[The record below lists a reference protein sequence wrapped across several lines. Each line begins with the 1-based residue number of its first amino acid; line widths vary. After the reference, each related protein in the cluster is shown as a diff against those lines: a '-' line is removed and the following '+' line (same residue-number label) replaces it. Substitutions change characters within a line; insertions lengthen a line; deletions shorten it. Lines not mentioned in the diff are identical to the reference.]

1 MFRLGVVLIA
11 LGLLAGCSALTR
23 KPSAASGPTHEL
35 TFFCDNFHSG
45 LIVQAAEVDP
55 AFSRVDGPAAT
66 WPLLTI
72 HFGERRTMLDPTVG
86 YGHFALLAVVPSAA
100 LVQVDRHPAINAATW
115 RYLGVDEEHVR
126 LYHFTV
132 DEAGWQA
139 WQECLRSQWIGG
151 EHLSKS
157 TTDPTTYWPSRRD
170 WSITDNC
177 HDFTLSFVR
186 AAGLPLQQRWY
197 YGARQVRLDLPRA
210 QAELAAAGI
219 TVISPG
225 PKP

>member
-1 MFRLGVVLIA
+1 MIRLCAFLIA
-11 LGLLAGCSALTR
+11 LWLLAGCSALTR
-23 KPSAASGPTHEL
+23 KPAPVSGPTHEL
-35 TFFCDNFHSG
+35 TVFCDNFHSG
-45 LIVQAAEVDP
+45 LIVPAAEVDP

-86 YGHFALLAVVPSAA
+86 YGHFAVLVVVPSAA
-100 LVQVDRHPAINAATW
+100 LVQVDRHPAINTDTW
-115 RYLGVDEEHVR
+115 RYLGVDEAHVR
-126 LYHFTV
+126 LYRFTV

-139 WQECLRSQWIGG
+139 WQACLRSQWIGG
-151 EHLSKS
+151 EPIAKEP
-157 TTDPTTYWPSRRD
+157 TDPTTYWPSRRD
-170 WSITDNC
+170 WSVTDNC

-197 YGARQVRLDLPRA
+197 YGARQMRLDLPRA

-225 PKP
+225 TTP